1 MKKVI
6 LLFAGL
12 FLLNSCDIFYDW
24 LNSLESKGE
33 SSTFDQQPPKDYKPI
48 FLNDFK
54 DISKTDST
62 PNLVISSIDANTSD
76 KVKVKFHLTQGRYF
90 LTGAEAS
97 QYLSLFCGLKL
108 DGFQEIKN
116 FKVRQVASKEVQD
129 LAIAIV
135 MDLSGSMGE
144 QRATVMQEAVKKI
157 IQNKRPNDLITLV
170 SYDSHVEVDCKP
182 TADKNQLLNAHKV
195 TGLSGFGGL
204 TATLDG
210 INVAVEELG
219 KVDDKYTKV
228 VMVFTDGADN
238 SSKFSES
245 EVIDNSKFANVI
257 VNSID
262 YGYYTTPGLLE
273 RVARATNGIYH
284 HIYLTD
290 EFNYVFEDLYFRLNN
305 YYVLEFDQPNY
316 GNHTVNMKVCL
327 KDTTIEQSQ
336 TFNNTPLPGA
346 ITLLNVYFDTN
357 KSELKPESN
366 EAMDRLL
373 ALLASNDKIKIE
385 VNGHTD
391 DVGNDENNMKLSQ
404 DRANAVR
411 DLLIRRGIEPERI
424 RAIGYGE
431 SKPVASNSTSEG
443 KAKNRRT
450 EFIIL
455 KK

>member
-1 MKKVI
+1 M
-6 LLFAGL
+6 
-12 FLLNSCDIFYDW
+12 

-210 INVAVEELG
+210 INVAVEE
-219 KVDDKYTKV
+219 
-228 VMVFTDGADN
+228 
-238 SSKFSES
+238 
-245 EVIDNSKFANVI
+245 
-257 VNSID
+257 
-262 YGYYTTPGLLE
+262 
-273 RVARATNGIYH
+273 
-284 HIYLTD
+284 
-290 EFNYVFEDLYFRLNN
+290 
-305 YYVLEFDQPNY
+305 
-316 GNHTVNMKVCL
+316 
-327 KDTTIEQSQ
+327 
-336 TFNNTPLPGA
+336 
-346 ITLLNVYFDTN
+346 
-357 KSELKPESN
+357 
-366 EAMDRLL
+366 
-373 ALLASNDKIKIE
+373 
-385 VNGHTD
+385 
-391 DVGNDENNMKLSQ
+391 
-404 DRANAVR
+404 
-411 DLLIRRGIEPERI
+411 
-424 RAIGYGE
+424 
-431 SKPVASNSTSEG
+431 
-443 KAKNRRT
+443 
-450 EFIIL
+450 
-455 KK
+455 